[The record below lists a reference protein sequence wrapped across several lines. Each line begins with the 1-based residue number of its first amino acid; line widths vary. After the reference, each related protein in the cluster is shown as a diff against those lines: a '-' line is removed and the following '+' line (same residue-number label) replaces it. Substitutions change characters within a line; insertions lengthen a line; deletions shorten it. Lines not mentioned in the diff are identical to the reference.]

1 MEIRDEIASI
11 ENHQADRQNNHLKNA
26 PQTAAR
32 DVNHMELTYSREK
45 RLSHYRNGNWQIFPP

>member
-45 RLSHYRNGNWQIFPP
+45 RLSHYRNGN